1 MMNVTSPIARARRGL
16 RTPLA
21 VLVVLPLLVLSTGA
35 GTAWIGHQ
43 RLSRFAIDQA
53 GARLVDAGGGLVRAA
68 ESLVTGVDPI
78 LDRWREAVR
87 RVRQGDERARWEEV
101 LGDLMTANPWITW
114 LSFTATTG
122 ELRGARRDGARGVVL
137 VQKSLADG
145 GRVREWTFDSL
156 GRPQLQRDE
165 RGRAV
170 DPRSSRLW
178 QMTMANGRRQWTVGQ
193 TVASTGEP
201 GFVRAEPFFADDGTP
216 VGMIALDLSLTR
228 LKDRMRAAAN
238 DIGAELVL
246 LDGTGSVLLDTDGNR
261 VGGNTRLSL
270 FHATAQHADRLAQ
283 SVDDEHGRIL
293 VHCRDIA
300 LADGLQ
306 VRLGMVAP
314 LEPLLAEAQGHL
326 RTGLGVTALFIVI
339 ASAIAVA
346 YGRMIVRARAAAV
359 AAQQVADKLG
369 AYVLERQVGSG
380 GMGEVWQARH
390 RRLAFPAA
398 LKLIRRDSLDTRDP
412 ERARQRFIREAQA
425 MAKLT
430 SPHTVRVFDYGELD
444 DGTLYYA
451 MELIDGLNLEVLVE
465 RRGPLTPGAVVAVLL
480 AACDSLAEAHRH
492 GLVHRDV
499 KPSNLLVC
507 RAGDRADVVKLID
520 FGLVV
525 DMAQDQGGPRL
536 TQAGFV
542 AGTPGFASPEQMRG
556 EPLDGRSDLYALGC
570 LAFWLLTRRQVF
582 PASSLVEEMRRHLE
596 EPAPS
601 VARFAALQIPVGLDE
616 IIQTLLAKRP
626 EDRPRDAAALRGH
639 LLACGVRADP
649 AGLTLKTGEGLAEC
663 SATAGAVVVRP
674 RAVRSDD

>member
-1 MMNVTSPIARARRGL
+1 MQIITPFDRARQGL

-53 GARLVDAGGGLVRAA
+53 GARLTDAGGGLVRAA

-114 LSFTATTG
+114 LSFIATTG
-122 ELRGARRDGARGVVL
+122 ELRGARRDSVHGVVL
-137 VQKSLADG
+137 VQMTPTHG
-145 GRVREWTFDSL
+145 GRVREWAFDPA
-156 GRPQLQRDE
+156 GRPQLLRDE
-165 RGRAV
+165 RGGSADAR
-170 DPRSSRLW
+170 DSRLW
-178 QMTMANGRRQWTVGQ
+178 QTTMANGRRQWTVGQ
-193 TVASTGEP
+193 SVASTGEP
-201 GFVRAEPFFADDGTP
+201 GFVRAEPFFADDGAP
-216 VGMIALDLSLTR
+216 VGIIALDLSLTR
-228 LKDRMRAAAN
+228 LKDRMRATAN
-238 DIGAELVL
+238 DVGAKLVL
-246 LDGTGSVLLDTDGNR
+246 LDGTGSVLLDTDGD
-261 VGGNTRLSL
+261 GGARLEL
-270 FHATAQHADRLAQ
+270 FHATARHPQRLTQ
-283 SVDDEHGRIL
+283 STDAEHGRIL

-306 VRLGMVAP
+306 VRLGMIAP

-326 RTGLGVTALFIVI
+326 RLGLGVTALFIII

-346 YGRMIVRARAAAV
+346 YGRMIILARAAAV

-412 ERARQRFIREAQA
+412 ERARQRFIREARA
-425 MAKLT
+425 MAQLT

-451 MELIDGLNLEVLVE
+451 MELIDGVNLETFVE

-480 AACDSLAEAHRH
+480 AACDSLAEAHRL

-507 RAGDRADVVKLID
+507 RAGDRADVIKLID

-525 DMAQDQGGPRL
+525 DNAEAQDGPRL

-601 VARFAALQIPVGLDE
+601 AQRFAALQVPIGLDE

-626 EDRPRDAAALRGH
+626 DERPRDAADLRGR

-649 AGLTLKTGEGLAEC
+649 IGLTLKSGEGLAEC
-663 SATAGAVVVRP
+663 SAAAADVVVRP

>member
-1 MMNVTSPIARARRGL
+1 MQLTTPFDRARRSL

-21 VLVVLPLLVLSTGA
+21 VLVVLPLLVLGTGA

-43 RLSRFAIDQA
+43 RLSHFAIDQA
-53 GARLVDAGGGLVRAA
+53 GARLIDAGGGQVRAG

-87 RVRQGDERARWEEV
+87 RVREGDERARWEEV
-101 LGDLMTANPWITW
+101 LGDLMIANPWITW
-114 LSFTATTG
+114 LTFIATTG
-122 ELRGARRDGARGVVL
+122 ELRGARRDATRGVVL
-137 VQKSLADG
+137 VQMSPAEG
-145 GRVREWTFDSL
+145 GRIREWAFDPA
-156 GRPQLQRDE
+156 GRPQLLRDDLGN
-165 RGRAV
+165 RFDARTS
-170 DPRSSRLW
+170 PLW
-178 QMTMANGRRQWTVGQ
+178 QTTMASGQRAWTVGRS
-193 TVASTGEP
+193 VASTGDP
-201 GFVRAEPFFADDGTP
+201 GFVRAEAFFADDGTP
-216 VGMIALDLSLTR
+216 IGMIALDLSLTR
-228 LKDRMRAAAN
+228 WKQRMRATA
-238 DIGAELVL
+238 DDVGAELVL
-246 LDGTGSVLLDTDGNR
+246 LDAAGAVLLDTDDEQGMNAA
-261 VGGNTRLSL
+261 RLDL
-270 FHATAQHADRLAQ
+270 LHTTAQHPQRLTQAI
-283 SVDDEHGRIL
+283 DAEHGRIL
-293 VHCRDIA
+293 VHGRDIA
-300 LADGLQ
+300 LADGLH
-306 VRLGMVAP
+306 VRLGMIAP
-314 LEPLLAEAQGHL
+314 LEPLLAEAQAQL
-326 RTGLGVTALFIVI
+326 RTGLGFTALFIII
-339 ASAIAVA
+339 ACAIAVV
-346 YGRMIVRARAAAV
+346 YGRMIIRARAAAV

-369 AYVLERQVGSG
+369 AYVLERKVGSG

-398 LKLIRRDSLDTRDP
+398 LKLIRSDSLDTRDP

-430 SPHTVRVFDYGELD
+430 SPHTVRVFDYGELE

-451 MELIDGLNLEVLVE
+451 MELIDGLNLEAMVE

-480 AACDSLAEAHRH
+480 SACDSLAEAHRL

-499 KPSNLLVC
+499 KPSNILVC

-525 DMAQDQGGPRL
+525 DNAEDHEGPRL

-556 EPLDGRSDLYALGC
+556 EALDGRSDLYALGC

-582 PASSLVEEMRRHLE
+582 PATSLVEEMRRHLE

-601 VARFAALQIPVGLDE
+601 VQRFAALQVPIGLDE
-616 IIQTLLAKRP
+616 IIRVLLAKRP
-626 EDRPRDAAALRGH
+626 EDRPRDAADLRGR

-649 AGLTLKTGEGLAEC
+649 VGLTLKTGEGLAEC
-663 SATAGAVVVRP
+663 SAVAADVMVRP